1 MDRRA
6 LLKGAA
12 AGFALSSLAG
22 ANAAPKAAAGGGEV
36 MALGWYVI
44 FSRPSLMDRMTDFY
58 GQTLGLPMM
67 QNIRGVQNK
76 NYLWCGEDIV
86 IDLSHHAFEEPLSPR
101 EADPAT
107 ARQIPIFRT
116 DDLTALLATLTKN
129 GASVL
134 PPRPTLYGREAFVV
148 DPMGRLIGFRQ
159 RDANSPLAADKEARR
174 RLRRGEAFNPG
185 CAPMPAHLQEMGW
198 VRITVA
204 DMDAAK
210 AFYGNTVGLKFLG
223 MEGGNA
229 LFDLGDNT
237 TLEIA
242 GGGVARPQP
251 AEQRGAEAV
260 AILRVADFPK
270 TLARLKAAGTPLPY
284 KVYDWANGGF
294 SYIADSEGNL
304 IGLADRKQP
313 ASYRDSLPVLAEDLE
328 AQRRWVEYRAG
339 KP

>member
-1 MDRRA
+1 
-6 LLKGAA
+6 
-12 AGFALSSLAG
+12 
-22 ANAAPKAAAGGGEV
+22 
-36 MALGWYVI
+36 
-44 FSRPSLMDRMTDFY
+44 
-58 GQTLGLPMM
+58 
-67 QNIRGVQNK
+67 
-76 NYLWCGEDIV
+76 
-86 IDLSHHAFEEPLSPR
+86 
-101 EADPAT
+101 
-107 ARQIPIFRT
+107 
-116 DDLTALLATLTKN
+116 
-129 GASVL
+129 
-134 PPRPTLYGREAFVV
+134 
-148 DPMGRLIGFRQ
+148 
-159 RDANSPLAADKEARR
+159 
-174 RLRRGEAFNPG
+174 
-185 CAPMPAHLQEMGW
+185 
-198 VRITVA
+198 
-204 DMDAAK
+204 
-210 AFYGNTVGLKFLG
+210 